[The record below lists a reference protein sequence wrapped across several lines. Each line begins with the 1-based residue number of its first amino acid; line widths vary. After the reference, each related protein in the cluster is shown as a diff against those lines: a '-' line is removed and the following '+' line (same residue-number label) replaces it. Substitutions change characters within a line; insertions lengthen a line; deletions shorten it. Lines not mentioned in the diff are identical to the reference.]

1 VGSYTGGAIVLLSD
15 GRRTVGPDP
24 LEAAKLAASRGVR
37 VYTVAFGTAEGVIP
51 GMEGW
56 SFYARVDEES
66 LQAMAKITGAEF
78 FRASNAADL
87 KNIYEHLS
95 TKFTL
100 ERRDT
105 EVTAL
110 FAGLSLLLV
119 LSAMGLSL
127 HWYRR

>member
-1 VGSYTGGAIVLLSD
+1 
-15 GRRTVGPDP
+15 
-24 LEAAKLAASRGVR
+24 
-37 VYTVAFGTAEGVIP
+37 
-51 GMEGW
+51 
-56 SFYARVDEES
+56 VDEES

>member
-1 VGSYTGGAIVLLSD
+1 
-15 GRRTVGPDP
+15 
-24 LEAAKLAASRGVR
+24 
-37 VYTVAFGTAEGVIP
+37 
-51 GMEGW
+51 
-56 SFYARVDEES
+56 
-66 LQAMAKITGAEF
+66 
-78 FRASNAADL
+78 L